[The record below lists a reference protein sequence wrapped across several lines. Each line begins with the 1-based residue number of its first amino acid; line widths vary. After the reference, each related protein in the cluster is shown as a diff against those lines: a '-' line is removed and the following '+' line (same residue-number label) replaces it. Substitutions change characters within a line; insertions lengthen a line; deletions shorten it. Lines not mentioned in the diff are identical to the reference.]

1 MRRLIAA
8 GGLIAVL
15 ATAAGC
21 GGSSHAP
28 SVASAAVR
36 TAATPAAQAAP
47 DRLAL
52 TRTTGP
58 RHATEP
64 QAGVAAPDAT
74 ASPAPPAGSATA
86 SAGDA
91 SSAAGAGGAPPG
103 RADRGAAGKRS
114 PRRVARPR
122 VTFVGDSVPDAIAY
136 DAHARAMLARGL
148 GSLQLNLKVCRR
160 LWTTSCPFQGVTPS
174 TALDAVKAY
183 GRRLGDVLIVDCG
196 YNDDG
201 STYADGMRAV
211 IAAANRAGVK
221 GIVWVDLR
229 EQRSY
234 YRTINTVIR
243 SVARRTPNLVVASWN
258 AASAGKRWFGSD
270 GLHLNNAGAEHLA
283 SFLKPYVRL
292 AAGNA

>member
-8 GGLIAVL
+8 GGLIATL
-15 ATAAGC
+15 AGAAGC

-28 SVASAAVR
+28 SAANAAVR
-36 TAATPAAQAAP
+36 AATAPTAQATP
-47 DRLAL
+47 DGLAL

-64 QAGVAAPDAT
+64 QAGVAAPDAP
-74 ASPAPPAGSATA
+74 ASAAPRGSGASE

-91 SSAAGAGGAPPG
+91 SSAGGAGGAAPG
-103 RADRGAAGKRS
+103 VAGTRK
-114 PRRVARPR
+114 PRPLARPR
-122 VTFVGDSVPDAIAY
+122 VTFVGDSVPDAINY
-136 DAHARAMLARGL
+136 DAHARALLARGL
-148 GSLQLNLKVCRR
+148 GALRLNLKVCRR
-160 LWTTSCPFQGVTPS
+160 LWTTSCAFQGATPS

-211 IAAANRAGVK
+211 IGAANRAGVK

-234 YRTINTVIR
+234 YHTINTVIR
-243 SVARRTPNLVVASWN
+243 SVARRTPNLVIASWN
-258 AASAGKRWFGSD
+258 AESAGKPWFGSD

-292 AAGNA
+292 AAGQR